1 MNSNASDLEN
11 LENATNEFNRKD
23 TQAFLALAK
32 KRMLT
37 YDDKEKVFGL
47 VINPTMVKL
56 MYGYVSTAVV
66 GVVLGIL
73 K

>member
-11 LENATNEFNRKD
+11 LENAKNEFNRKD

-47 VINPTMVKL
+47 VINPTMAKL
-56 MYGYVSTAVV
+56 M
-66 GVVLGIL
+66 
-73 K
+73 

>member
-1 MNSNASDLEN
+1 MQKTSSTEKTHKRSLALEN
-11 LENATNEFNRKD
+11 SKR
-23 TQAFLALAK
+23 
-32 KRMLT
+32 RMLT

-56 MYGYVSTAVV
+56 MYGYLSTAVV